1 MLIMRNLFPRSYD
14 AIMLW
19 AKSKHA
25 VSILSTVSFV
35 ESFIFPIPPDLLL
48 IPLSISNP
56 RKAYYFAML
65 TTIFSVLGG
74 VIGYLIGIYF
84 ADLFLS
90 TLGWMFDKKSVE
102 TTTEWMAEWGVM
114 VVLISGFSPIPYKIF
129 TVASGVTGLTFIP
142 FLIASFLGRGMRFF
156 LIGFI
161 ISKGGDNLEKK
172 LRKYSEVIGWT
183 GLSIFSAY
191 VFLTLLGYF

>member
-1 MLIMRNLFPRSYD
+1 MRNLFPRSYD

-102 TTTEWMAEWGVM
+102 TTTEWMGEWGVM

>member
-1 MLIMRNLFPRSYD
+1 MRNLFTRSYD
-14 AIMLW
+14 AIMFW

-25 VSILSTVSFV
+25 VSMLSTVSFV

-56 RKAYYFAML
+56 KKAYYFAML

-84 ADLFLS
+84 SDLFLS
-90 TLGWMFDKKSVE
+90 TLGWMFDEKSVE
-102 TTTEWMAEWGVM
+102 ITTEWMTEWGVM

-191 VFLTLLGYF
+191 VFFTYLGYF

>member
-1 MLIMRNLFPRSYD
+1 MRNLFTRSYD

-19 AKSKHA
+19 AKSKRA
-25 VSILSTVSFV
+25 VSMLSTVSFV

-56 RKAYYFAML
+56 KKAYYFALL

-74 VIGYLIGIYF
+74 VVGYLIGIYF

-90 TLGWMFDKKSVE
+90 TLGWVFDEKSVE
-102 TTTEWMAEWGVM
+102 ITTEWMTEWGVM

-129 TVASGVTGLTFIP
+129 TVASGVTGLAFIP
-142 FLIASFLGRGMRFF
+142 FLIASLVGRGMRFF

-191 VFLTLLGYF
+191 VFFTWSGYF

>member
-1 MLIMRNLFPRSYD
+1 MRNLFPRSYD

-183 GLSIFSAY
+183 GVSIFSVY
-191 VFLTLLGYF
+191 VFFNYLGYF

>member
-1 MLIMRNLFPRSYD
+1 MRNLFPRSYD

-56 RKAYYFAML
+56 KKAYYFAML

-90 TLGWMFDKKSVE
+90 TLGWMFDEKSVE

-129 TVASGVTGLTFIP
+129 TVASGVAGLTFIP
-142 FLIASFLGRGMRFF
+142 FLLASFLGRGMRFF

-172 LRKYSEVIGWT
+172 LRKYSEVFGWT
-183 GLSIFSAY
+183 GLFIFSAY
-191 VFLTLLGYF
+191 VFFTWSGYF

>member
-1 MLIMRNLFPRSYD
+1 MFRKLYNKTIKLAGN
-14 AIMLW
+14 
-19 AKSKHA
+19 KNSKFF
-25 VSILSTVSFV
+25 LGGMSFI

-56 RKAYYFAML
+56 KKAYYFAML

-74 VIGYLIGIYF
+74 VIGYLIGIYLS
-84 ADLFLS
+84 DLFLS
-90 TLGWMFDKKSVE
+90 TLGWMFDENSVE
-102 TTTEWMAEWGVM
+102 ITTAWMTEWGVM

-129 TVASGVTGLTFIP
+129 TIASGVTGLAFIP

-161 ISKGGDNLEKK
+161 ISKGGDNLEKR
-172 LRKYSEVIGWT
+172 LRKYVEVIGWT
-183 GLSIFSAY
+183 GLSILSAHILFTY
-191 VFLTLLGYF
+191 LGYF

>member
-1 MLIMRNLFPRSYD
+1 MRNLFPRSYD
-14 AIMLW
+14 AIMSW

-48 IPLSISNP
+48 IPLSISSP
-56 RKAYYFAML
+56 KKAYYFAML

-84 ADLFLS
+84 ADLFLN
-90 TLGWMFDKKSVE
+90 TLGWMFDAKSVE

-129 TVASGVTGLTFIP
+129 TVASGVTGLAFIP

-191 VFLTLLGYF
+191 VFFSFMEYF

>member
-1 MLIMRNLFPRSYD
+1 MRNLFTRSYD
-14 AIMLW
+14 AIMSW
-19 AKSKHA
+19 ARTRYA
-25 VSILSTVSFV
+25 VCVLSAVSFV
-35 ESFIFPIPPDLLL
+35 ESFVFPIPPDLLL

-74 VIGYLIGIYF
+74 VIGYLVGVYF
-84 ADLFLS
+84 SDLFLS
-90 TLGWMFDKKSVE
+90 TLSWMFDEKSVE
-102 TTTEWMAEWGVM
+102 ITIDWMTEWGVM

-129 TVASGVTGLTFIP
+129 TVASGVTGLAFIP
-142 FLIASFLGRGMRFF
+142 FLIASFLGRGIRFF

-172 LRKYSEVIGWT
+172 LRKYVEVIGWT
-183 GLSIFSAY
+183 GLSILSAY
-191 VFLTLLGYF
+191 ILFTYLGKS

>member
-1 MLIMRNLFPRSYD
+1 MRNLFTRVYD

-56 RKAYYFAML
+56 RKAYYFSML
-65 TTIFSVLGG
+65 ATIFSVFGG

-90 TLGWMFDKKSVE
+90 TLGWMFDEKSIE
-102 TTTEWMAEWGVM
+102 ITIKWMAEWGVM

-129 TVASGVTGLTFIP
+129 TIASGVTGLAFIP

-161 ISKGGDNLEKK
+161 VSKGGDNLEKK
-172 LRKYSEVIGWT
+172 LRKYSGVFGWT
-183 GLSIFSAY
+183 GLLIFSAY
-191 VFLTLLGYF
+191 IFFTYSEYF

>member
-1 MLIMRNLFPRSYD
+1 MRNLFTRSYD

-25 VSILSTVSFV
+25 VSILSTVSFI

-48 IPLSISNP
+48 IPMGISSP
-56 RKAYYFAML
+56 KKAYYFSML

-74 VIGYLIGIYF
+74 VIGYLVGVYLS
-84 ADLFLS
+84 DLFLS
-90 TLGWMFDKKSVE
+90 SLGWIFDENSVE
-102 TTTEWMAEWGVM
+102 ITTEWMTEWGVM

-129 TVASGVTGLTFIP
+129 TVASGVTGLAFIP

-161 ISKGGDNLEKK
+161 VSKGGDNLEKK
-172 LRKYSEVIGWT
+172 LRKYVELFGWT

-191 VFLTLLGYF
+191 VFFTYSGHF

>member
-1 MLIMRNLFPRSYD
+1 MRNLFTSSYD
-14 AIMLW
+14 TIMSW
-19 AKSKHA
+19 AKSKHS
-25 VSILSTVSFV
+25 VRMLSTVSFV
-35 ESFIFPIPPDLLL
+35 ESFVFPIPPDLLL

-56 RKAYYFAML
+56 KRAYYFAML

-74 VIGYLIGIYF
+74 IVGYLIGVYF
-84 ADLFLS
+84 ADFFLS
-90 TLGWMFDKKSVE
+90 TLGWVFDEKSVE
-102 TTTEWMAEWGVM
+102 ITTAWMTEWGVV

-129 TVASGVTGLTFIP
+129 TVASGVTGLAFIP

-161 ISKGGDNLEKK
+161 VSMGGDNLEKK

-183 GLSIFSAY
+183 GLSIFSVY
-191 VFLTLLGYF
+191 VFLTYFGYF

>member
-1 MLIMRNLFPRSYD
+1 MRNLFPRSYD

-191 VFLTLLGYF
+191 VFFTYSGYF

>member
-1 MLIMRNLFPRSYD
+1 MRNLFTRAYD

-19 AKSKHA
+19 AKSKRA
-25 VSILSTVSFV
+25 VSMLTTVSFV

-56 RKAYYFAML
+56 RKAYYFALL

-74 VIGYLIGIYF
+74 VVGYLIGIYF

-90 TLGWMFDKKSVE
+90 TLSWVFDEKSVE
-102 TTTEWMAEWGVM
+102 ITTAWMTEWGVM

-129 TVASGVTGLTFIP
+129 TVASGVTGLAFIP
-142 FLIASFLGRGMRFF
+142 FLIASLLGRGMRFF

-161 ISKGGDNLEKK
+161 VSKGGDNLEKK
-172 LRKYSEVIGWT
+172 LRKYAELFGWA

-191 VFLTLLGYF
+191 VFFTYSGYF

>member
-1 MLIMRNLFPRSYD
+1 MRNLFTRSYD
-14 AIMLW
+14 AIMYW
-19 AKSKHA
+19 ARTKHA
-25 VSILSTVSFV
+25 VSVLSAVSFV
-35 ESFIFPIPPDLLL
+35 ESFIFPIPPDLFL

-56 RKAYYFAML
+56 KKAYYFAML

-74 VIGYLIGIYF
+74 VIGYLVGVYF
-84 ADLFLS
+84 SDLFLS
-90 TLGWMFDKKSVE
+90 TLGWMFDEKSVE
-102 TTTEWMAEWGVM
+102 ITIDWMTEWGVM

-129 TVASGVTGLTFIP
+129 TVASGVIGLSLIP

-172 LRKYSEVIGWT
+172 LRKYVEVIGWT
-183 GLSIFSAY
+183 GLSILSAY
-191 VFLTLLGYF
+191 ILFTYLGNS

>member
-1 MLIMRNLFPRSYD
+1 MLIMRNLFTRSYD

-19 AKSKHA
+19 AKSKRA
-25 VSILSTVSFV
+25 VSMLSAVSFV

-56 RKAYYFAML
+56 RKAYYFALL

-74 VIGYLIGIYF
+74 VVGYLIGLYF

-90 TLGWMFDKKSVE
+90 TLAWVFDEKSVE
-102 TTTEWMAEWGVM
+102 ITTAWMAEWGVM

-129 TVASGVTGLTFIP
+129 TVASGVTGLAFIP

>member
-1 MLIMRNLFPRSYD
+1 MRNLFTRSYD
-14 AIMLW
+14 AIMSW
-19 AKSKHA
+19 ARTKHA
-25 VSILSTVSFV
+25 VSMLSTVSFV
-35 ESFIFPIPPDLLL
+35 ESFIFPIPPDLFL

-74 VIGYLIGIYF
+74 VIGYLVGVYF
-84 ADLFLS
+84 SDLFLS
-90 TLGWMFDKKSVE
+90 TLSWMFDEKSVE
-102 TTTEWMAEWGVM
+102 ITTEWMTEWGVM

-129 TVASGVTGLTFIP
+129 TIASGVTGLAFIP

-161 ISKGGDNLEKK
+161 ISKGGDNLEKR
-172 LRKYSEVIGWT
+172 LRKYVEVIGWT
-183 GLSIFSAY
+183 GISILSTYIL
-191 VFLTLLGYF
+191 LTYLGYF

>member
-1 MLIMRNLFPRSYD
+1 MRNLFPRSYD
-14 AIMLW
+14 AIMSW
-19 AKSKHA
+19 AKSNHA
-25 VSILSTVSFV
+25 VRILSTVSFV
-35 ESFIFPIPPDLLL
+35 ESFVFPIPPDLLL

-56 RKAYYFAML
+56 KKAYYFAML

-90 TLGWMFDKKSVE
+90 ALGWMFDEKSVE

-114 VVLISGFSPIPYKIF
+114 VVLISGFSPIPYKVF
-129 TVASGVTGLTFIP
+129 TVASGVTGLMFIP

-161 ISKGGDNLEKK
+161 VSKGGDNLEKK
-172 LRKYSEVIGWT
+172 IRKYAEVIGWT
-183 GLSIFSAY
+183 GISILFAY
-191 VFLTLLGYF
+191 VFFNYSGYF

>member
-1 MLIMRNLFPRSYD
+1 MRNLFPRAYD
-14 AIMLW
+14 AIMSW

-56 RKAYYFAML
+56 KKAYYFAML

-90 TLGWMFDKKSVE
+90 TLGWMFDEKSVE
-102 TTTEWMAEWGVM
+102 TTIGWMAEWGVM

-156 LIGFI
+156 LIGFV

-172 LRKYSEVIGWT
+172 LRRYSEVIGWT
-183 GLSIFSAY
+183 GLSIIS
-191 VFLTLLGYF
+191 VYFFISFMEYF

>member
-1 MLIMRNLFPRSYD
+1 MRNLFTRLYD
-14 AIMLW
+14 TIMLW
-19 AKSKHA
+19 VKSRHA
-25 VSILSTVSFV
+25 VSLLSTVSFA

-56 RKAYYFAML
+56 KKAYYFAML

-74 VIGYLIGIYF
+74 VIGYLAGIYF

-90 TLGWMFDKKSVE
+90 TLGWMFDEKSVE
-102 TTTEWMAEWGVM
+102 TTIEWMAEWGVM

-129 TVASGVTGLTFIP
+129 TVASGVIGLAFVP

-161 ISKGGDNLEKK
+161 VSKGGDNLENK
-172 LRKYSEVIGWT
+172 LRNYSEVIGWT
-183 GLSIFSAY
+183 GLSIFSTY
-191 VFLTLLGYF
+191 VFFTYLGWL

>member
-1 MLIMRNLFPRSYD
+1 MRNLFPRSYD

-25 VSILSTVSFV
+25 VSILSAVSFV

-56 RKAYYFAML
+56 KKAYYFAML

-74 VIGYLIGIYF
+74 VIGYLIGVYLS
-84 ADLFLS
+84 DLFLS
-90 TLGWMFDKKSVE
+90 TLSWIFDENSVE
-102 TTTEWMAEWGVM
+102 ITTAWMTEWGVM

-129 TVASGVTGLTFIP
+129 TVASGVAGLTFIP
-142 FLIASFLGRGMRFF
+142 FLLASFLGRGMRFF

-183 GLSIFSAY
+183 GLSIFSVY
-191 VFLTLLGYF
+191 VFFNYLGYF

>member
-1 MLIMRNLFPRSYD
+1 MGNLFTRSYD

-19 AKSKHA
+19 GKSKHA
-25 VSILSTVSFV
+25 VSVLSTMSFV

-74 VIGYLIGIYF
+74 VVGYLIGIYF
-84 ADLFLS
+84 SDLFLS
-90 TLGWMFDKKSVE
+90 TLGWILDEKSVE
-102 TTTEWMAEWGVM
+102 ITTEWMAEWGVM

-129 TVASGVTGLTFIP
+129 TVVSGVAGLAFIP

-156 LIGFI
+156 LISFI

-172 LRKYSEVIGWT
+172 LRDYAELIGWT
-183 GLSIFSAY
+183 GLLIFSAY
-191 VFLTLLGYF
+191 VFFNYLA

>member
-1 MLIMRNLFPRSYD
+1 MRNLFTRSYD
-14 AIMLW
+14 AIMSW

-56 RKAYYFAML
+56 KKAYYFAML

-90 TLGWMFDKKSVE
+90 TLGWMFDEKSVE

-129 TVASGVTGLTFIP
+129 TVASGVTGLSVYP
-142 FLIASFLGRGMRFF
+142 FSDS
-156 LIGFI
+156 I
-161 ISKGGDNLEKK
+161 I
-172 LRKYSEVIGWT
+172 LRTWYA
-183 GLSIFSAY
+183 IFSY
-191 VFLTLLGYF
+191 WFYYFKRR

>member
-1 MLIMRNLFPRSYD
+1 MRNLFTRSYD

-19 AKSKHA
+19 AKSKRA
-25 VSILSTVSFV
+25 VSMLSTVSFV

-56 RKAYYFAML
+56 RKAYYFALL

-74 VIGYLIGIYF
+74 VVGYLIGIYF

-90 TLGWMFDKKSVE
+90 TLGWVFDEKSVE
-102 TTTEWMAEWGVM
+102 ITTEWMAEWGVM

-129 TVASGVTGLTFIP
+129 TVASGVTGLAFIP
-142 FLIASFLGRGMRFF
+142 FMIASLVGRGMRFF

-191 VFLTLLGYF
+191 VFFTWSGYF

>member
-1 MLIMRNLFPRSYD
+1 MRNLFLRSYD
-14 AIMLW
+14 AIMSW
-19 AKSKHA
+19 AKSKYA
-25 VSILSTVSFV
+25 VSILSIVSFV

-56 RKAYYFAML
+56 KKAYYFAML

-74 VIGYLIGIYF
+74 VIGYLVGIYL

-90 TLGWMFDKKSVE
+90 TLGWMFDEKSVE
-102 TTTEWMAEWGVM
+102 TAIKWMAEWGVM

-156 LIGFI
+156 LIGFV

-172 LRKYSEVIGWT
+172 LRRYSEVIGWT
-183 GLSIFSAY
+183 GLSIIS
-191 VFLTLLGYF
+191 VYFFISLMEYF

>member
-1 MLIMRNLFPRSYD
+1 MRNLFTKSYD
-14 AIMLW
+14 AIMFW

-25 VSILSTVSFV
+25 VFMLSTVSFV
-35 ESFIFPIPPDLLL
+35 EAFIFPIPPDLLL

-56 RKAYYFAML
+56 RKAHYFAML

-74 VIGYLIGIYF
+74 VVGYLIGIYF
-84 ADLFLS
+84 SDLFLS
-90 TLGWMFDKKSVE
+90 TLGWILDEKSVE
-102 TTTEWMAEWGVM
+102 ITTEWMAEWGVM

-129 TVASGVTGLTFIP
+129 TVASGVTGLAFIP

-156 LIGFI
+156 LISFI

-172 LRKYSEVIGWT
+172 LREYAEFIGWT
-183 GLSIFSAY
+183 GLMIFSAY
-191 VFLTLLGYF
+191 VFFNYSG

>member
-1 MLIMRNLFPRSYD
+1 MRNLFTRSYD
-14 AIMLW
+14 AIMSW
-19 AKSKHA
+19 ARTKHA
-25 VSILSTVSFV
+25 VSMLSTVSFV
-35 ESFIFPIPPDLLL
+35 ESFIFPIPPDLFL

-74 VIGYLIGIYF
+74 VIGYLVGVYF
-84 ADLFLS
+84 SDLFLS
-90 TLGWMFDKKSVE
+90 TLSWMFDEKSVE
-102 TTTEWMAEWGVM
+102 ITTEWMTEWGVM

-129 TVASGVTGLTFIP
+129 TVASGVIGLAFIP

-156 LIGFI
+156 LISFI

-172 LRKYSEVIGWT
+172 LRKYVEVIGWT
-183 GLSIFSAY
+183 GLSILSAY
-191 VFLTLLGYF
+191 ILFTYLGNF

>member
-1 MLIMRNLFPRSYD
+1 MRNLFHRSYD
-14 AIMLW
+14 VIMSW

-56 RKAYYFAML
+56 KKAYYFAML

-90 TLGWMFDKKSVE
+90 TLGWMFDEKSVE
-102 TTTEWMAEWGVM
+102 TTIEWMAEWGVM

-129 TVASGVTGLTFIP
+129 TVASGFTGLTFIP

-156 LIGFI
+156 LIGFV

-172 LRKYSEVIGWT
+172 LRRYSEVIGWT

-191 VFLTLLGYF
+191 LFLNFLEYF

>member
-1 MLIMRNLFPRSYD
+1 
-14 AIMLW
+14 MLW
-19 AKSKHA
+19 GKSKHA
-25 VSILSTVSFV
+25 VIVLSTMSFV

-74 VIGYLIGIYF
+74 VVGYLIGIYF
-84 ADLFLS
+84 SDFFLS
-90 TLGWMFDKKSVE
+90 TLGWMLDEKSVE
-102 TTTEWMAEWGVM
+102 IATEWMAEWGVM

-129 TVASGVTGLTFIP
+129 TVVSGVAGLAFIP

-156 LIGFI
+156 LISFI

-172 LRKYSEVIGWT
+172 LRDYAELIGWT
-183 GLSIFSAY
+183 GLLIFSAY
-191 VFLTLLGYF
+191 VFFNYLA

>member
-1 MLIMRNLFPRSYD
+1 MLNLFPRSYD
-14 AIMLW
+14 AIMSW

-56 RKAYYFAML
+56 KKAYYFAML

-90 TLGWMFDKKSVE
+90 TLGWMFDEKSVE
-102 TTTEWMAEWGVM
+102 TTIGWMAEWGAM

-156 LIGFI
+156 LIGFV

-191 VFLTLLGYF
+191 VFFSFMEYF